1 MRSFLPTLSG
11 KDYVKLFAILLITL
25 EFIALY
31 GLIRAYPTLH
41 CLGYDVIEI
50 AKNLL
55 VEEVLIWLQECFSF
69 F

>member
-1 MRSFLPTLSG
+1 MKNFLSILSG
-11 KDYVKLFAILLITL
+11 KDYVRLFAILLITL

-41 CLGYDVIEI
+41 YLGYDVIEI

-55 VEEVLIWLQECFSF
+55 VEVEEVLSWLQNLF
-69 F
+69 